1 MPYFCNEKYSLH
13 YLVRGHGEP
22 LLLIHGLGC
31 TGAQWAFQVAALEKH
46 FRIIVPD
53 LPGSGHSPPPLGDE
67 YTIGGFAG
75 ALWYL
80 LDHLGV
86 SRPNIIGFSLGGAV
100 ALDMAAQRPSSVP
113 RLGLINSLATYRPE
127 DWRKWLEVHVS
138 ELLVRLLGMRRAAW
152 LLAARLFPEPWQ
164 QVMRKHAAAAVGAVP
179 ASSYLGMGL
188 ALARW
193 AMIDRLDK
201 LTSRVLL
208 IAAEHDFTPLA
219 EKRELAARLKAD
231 IVVVRGSRHG
241 TPFDSVEVTNAS
253 LLALLTDQP
262 LPPQARWT
270 RDTAKSAQTLSLIG
284 SIAEEHALGA

>member
-1 MPYFCNEKYSLH
+1 MPFFCNEKHSLH
-13 YLVRGHGEP
+13 YLVRGRGEP

-31 TGAQWAFQVAALEKH
+31 SGADWAFQVAALEKR
-46 FRIIVPD
+46 FRVIVPD
-53 LPGSGHSPPPLGDE
+53 LPGSGHSPPPRDE
-67 YTIGGFAG
+67 YTIEGFAG
-75 ALWYL
+75 ALWSL

-113 RLGLINSLATYRPE
+113 RLGLINSLATYRPD
-127 DWRKWLEVHVS
+127 DWHKWLEVHVS
-138 ELLVRLLGMRRAAW
+138 EMLVRLLGMRRAAW

-164 QVMRKHAAAAVGAVP
+164 RAMRIHTAAAVGSVP

-193 AMIDRLDK
+193 AILDRLDK
-201 LTSRVLL
+201 VTSRILL

-219 EKRELAARLKAD
+219 EKRALAARLKAD

-241 TPFDSVEVTNAS
+241 TPFDSVEATNAS

-262 LPPQARWT
+262 LPPQTRWI
-270 RDTAKSAQTLSLIG
+270 RDTPTHAQALSLIG
-284 SIAEEHALGA
+284 SIAEEHALVA